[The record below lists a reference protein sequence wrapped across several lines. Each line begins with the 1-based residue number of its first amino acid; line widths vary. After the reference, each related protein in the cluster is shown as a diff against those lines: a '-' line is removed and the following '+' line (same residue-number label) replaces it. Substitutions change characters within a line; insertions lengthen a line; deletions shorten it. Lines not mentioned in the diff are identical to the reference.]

1 VHDRVLTSCLQ
12 RPLRGEGE
20 LIDTGGGGGGEG
32 GPLTDGTEAAREV
45 NTVVRKN
52 MLTPEKLVNQL

>member
-1 VHDRVLTSCLQ
+1 MHDRVLTSCLQ

-20 LIDTGGGGGGEG
+20 LIDTGGGGGEGG

-45 NTVVRKN
+45 NTVVR
-52 MLTPEKLVNQL
+52 